1 MANRICPQASHAAR
15 TLIWRVIGI
24 IAEHLLSCLKEL
36 RLKSRIEG
44 LTVTIKIGVLW
55 CCYFNRNI
63 WSLRRQLPHA
73 YRPPS
78 LFASKMRDA
87 GHEVQ
92 FLVCDDMLQTSD
104 LDGTTRKLQDDV
116 QLLYIMTHGKFYN
129 TGYEAWLHAANWKPA
144 TTGIGQKNLAVAIFD
159 TCELINS
166 SGGTNWQTVWQTA
179 TLGPN
184 IRLLL
189 GFDGAVAIDRAA
201 ALRGKA
207 FAENLI
213 NGNTFADAWI
223 LAVKSTVKSIHSKA
237 VAIGI
242 GDKVPD
248 AQTVL
253 NTASLSSMPSARGA
267 GTPWFKERY

>member
-1 MANRICPQASHAAR
+1 
-15 TLIWRVIGI
+15 
-24 IAEHLLSCLKEL
+24 
-36 RLKSRIEG
+36 
-44 LTVTIKIGVLW
+44 VTIKIGVLW
-55 CCYFNRNI
+55 CCYFNRSI
-63 WSLRRQLPHA
+63 FGFRRQLQHA

-87 GHEVQ
+87 SHEVQ

-116 QLLYIMTHGKFYN
+116 QLLYIMTHGEFHS
-129 TGYEAWLHAANWKPA
+129 TGYEACLHAANWKPA
-144 TTGIGQKNLAVAIFD
+144 AAGIGQKNLAVAVFD
-159 TCELINS
+159 TCELID
-166 SGGTNWQTVWQTA
+166 SGSATSWQTVWQGA
-179 TLGPN
+179 TLGSN

-189 GFDGAVAIDRAA
+189 GFDGAVAIDRAS

-223 LAVKSTVKSIHSKA
+223 SAVKSTVKSVHSKA

-242 GDKVPD
+242 GDTVPD
-248 AQTVL
+248 AQSVL
-253 NTASLSSMPSARGA
+253 NTASLSSMPSARGT
-267 GTPWFKERY
+267 GTPSFKERY